1 MLGSF
6 FQLSFWSKTR
16 ELTALA
22 FALMTI
28 VLASG
33 LLFLDPV
40 LNRILHIG
48 LGFLMLFALTAAGA
62 VSFKR
67 VLAIFGAVIIIPIT
81 AYAYYYYPISYKFAG
96 LPPSTLELTFGVLA
110 IGISLLA
117 AWMMAG
123 ISIPLIALFF
133 VFYTLFGE
141 YLPGP
146 FAHAGLN
153 VTQIVQALYATSR
166 GIYGSITGV
175 SANYIV
181 LFVVFAAYLSQ
192 IGFIDFLLGKSK
204 RFLGKSR
211 GGPAKIAIIA
221 SGGLGAVMG
230 TAYGNTASTGAFTIP
245 MMKRTG
251 FSPSFAAA
259 VEATASVGGQFVP
272 PILGGA
278 AFLMVD
284 ILGISYSTV
293 MVASIPLAIMFY
305 LSIFLVVDLRAAR
318 EGITTTPLV
327 LENNNMA
334 SGLLGGWL
342 KLAPVVIL
350 IALLA
355 EGFTP
360 QRAGFWAILSILLVD
375 LLENR
380 SLSLSLKHL
389 IQGLIEGAKSSAVI
403 VGIIATAGII
413 AGLTSTTG
421 LGLVLSQ
428 VLTSVAGT
436 SLPLLLVLT
445 AATSIILGLGLPT
458 IVCYLLMA
466 VLVAPALTSAG
477 IEPIVAHLFLIYF
490 ASLSSITPPVG
501 PSNFIAASI
510 AGSGAKPMQVGF
522 LAIQLSLPA
531 FIVPFIFVYHPEL
544 LMLDGLSWSVA
555 YSLFTAL
562 LGVYALA
569 AAQTGMV
576 QPGYPVPNLAT
587 RLVVLLCAAGL
598 LWPDAWSDIV
608 AFFVFLGIH
617 FYAAQARNSTLVAQR

>member
-33 LLFLDPV
+33 LFFLDPV

-48 LGFLMLFALTAAGA
+48 LGFLMLFALTAADA

-133 VFYTLFGE
+133 VLYTLFGE

-153 VTQIVQALYATSR
+153 ITQIVQALYATSR

-334 SGLLGGWL
+334 SGPLGGWL

-436 SLPLLLVLT
+436 NLPLLLVLT

-510 AGSGAKPMQVGF
+510 AGSGAKPMQVGL

-576 QPGYPVPNLAT
+576 QPGYPLPNLAT

-617 FYAAQARNSTLVAQR
+617 FYAAQARNGSLVVQR